1 MSIEVSVQLFCACL
15 LDADNN
21 LYHLI
26 GICEEKDSFDSLAHC
41 GADRNPNGLSTVF
54 EGNRHA
60 PAQNIV
66 NDCISQCDSDSCAA
80 SSQSDDFSDRGSDA
94 WPVSP
99 SVIGRSAGLDS
110 SVPKLSHLQGKEV
123 GNDNAFS
130 SIDKYTM
137 DRGNAQN
144 LVANTQRGTKSV
156 PRDEADDLIVWL
168 AFLVNEL
175 KVVHHSKNCRKV
187 LSKKF
192 KNGTSFTKWL
202 TDPQPLV
209 KALTQNIFAANCKAK
224 VGMHS
229 CDVDL
234 GRFALNPPPT
244 FSVEITVMGWHASD
258 DDTGVA
264 CGLLLLNHRE
274 ELAGEATASSPALI
288 ETASNVASA
297 SDEDSSRRAVV
308 VWFDLL
314 GGTHASR
321 THEIIYCSSNCERV
335 LGVKLE
341 IGMSFMEWLL
351 DRQQFELTVMS
362 VVSAHMDQPSGN
374 GNLNLH
380 LGRFMMRHPT
390 SLVQINLMGWHASD
404 DGNDIRCCTR
414 LQQRQTPIS
423 L

>member
-264 CGLLLLNHRE
+264 CGLLLFNHKE
-274 ELAGEATASSPALI
+274 ELAGEAAASSRTLI
-288 ETASNVASA
+288 ETCSNAASA
-297 SDEDSSRRAVV
+297 SDENSSSHEVV
-308 VWFDLL
+308 VWFDLF
-314 GGTHASR
+314 GGMQK
-321 THEIIYCSSNCERV
+321 IIYCSSNCERV

-341 IGMSFMEWLL
+341 SEKSFTEWLV
-351 DRQQFELTVMS
+351 DRQPFEVTV
-362 VVSAHMDQPSGN
+362 VREVRAHIMRDMDRPSGS
-374 GNLNLH
+374 GNLSLH
-380 LGRFMMRHPT
+380 LGRIMMRHPA
-390 SLVQINLMGWHASD
+390 SLFQINLTGWHASD